1 MKIKIVTHKENA
13 GLIKTLRIETDVNEV
28 EEFAKR
34 KESQPIYKSLIRL
47 LERVAGKDKDA

>member
-13 GLIKTLRIETDVNEV
+13 GLIKTLRIETDANEI